1 MGHGFRFSRNITTWT
16 AGKANDFPGC
26 TPECHTGI
34 FSSGGDDEA
43 VAAVSWIT
51 QEYTLTI
58 TGGEILLA
66 LFVAALT
73 QVLWGFCRA
82 AVRDWR
88 SRELRK
94 LR

>member
-1 MGHGFRFSRNITTWT
+1 
-16 AGKANDFPGC
+16 
-26 TPECHTGI
+26 
-34 FSSGGDDEA
+34 
-43 VAAVSWIT
+43 VAAVNWIT